1 MNEFRPFEDKLAGL
15 IASLSP
21 TARRKMTVE
30 IAKELRASQQRRI
43 KRQQAPD
50 GTPYA
55 ARKRQPVKGKKGR
68 VKREMFAKLRTNRFM
83 KAKGTNEAA
92 FVEFTGKVQRMARV
106 HQEGLRDRPNQY
118 SELTQYE
125 ARPLLGLSKDEQDDI
140 NSNVIHYLVKMLF
153 SNA

>member
-21 TARRKMTVE
+21 AARRRMTAE
-30 IAKELRASQQRRI
+30 IAKKLRASQQQRI

-68 VKREMFAKLRTNRFM
+68 VKRAMFTKLRTNRYM
-83 KAKGTNEAA
+83 KAKGTNDAA
-92 FVEFTGKVQRMARV
+92 VVEFVGRVQRIARV
-106 HQEGLRDRPNQY
+106 HQEGLKDKPNRY
-118 SELTQYE
+118 SESVQYE
-125 ARPLLGLSKDEQDDI
+125 ARPLLSIDKTSIQLIEKELLITLSESFK
-140 NSNVIHYLVKMLF
+140 N
-153 SNA
+153 

>member
-21 TARRKMTVE
+21 AARRRMTAE
-30 IAKELRASQQRRI
+30 IAKQLRASQQQRI

-68 VKREMFAKLRTNRFM
+68 VKREMFTKLRTNRYM
-83 KAKGTNEAA
+83 KAKGTNDAA
-92 FVEFTGKVQRMARV
+92 AVEFVGRVQRMARV
-106 HQEGLRDRPNQY
+106 HQDGLRDKPNRY
-118 SELTQYE
+118 SESVQYD
-125 ARPLLGLSKDEQDDI
+125 ARKLLGFGQDEKKTIEEIIINQLSK
-140 NSNVIHYLVKMLF
+140 
-153 SNA
+153 

>member
-21 TARRKMTVE
+21 TARRRMASDV
-30 IAKELRASQQRRI
+30 AKHLRASQQQRI

-68 VKREMFAKLRTNRFM
+68 IKREMFTKLRTNRYM
-83 KAKGTNEAA
+83 KAKGTDNSAV
-92 FVEFTGKVQRMARV
+92 VEFTGRVQRMARV
-106 HQEGLRDRPNQY
+106 HQEGLRDKPNRY
-118 SELTQYE
+118 SEGVQYE
-125 ARPLLGLSKDEQDDI
+125 ERSLLGLNSTDKVMIEKIII
-140 NSNVIHYLVKMLF
+140 NLL
-153 SNA
+153 AL

>member
-21 TARRKMTVE
+21 AARRRMTAE
-30 IAKELRASQQRRI
+30 IAKKLRASQQQRI

-68 VKREMFAKLRTNRFM
+68 VKREMFTKLRTNRYM
-83 KAKGTNEAA
+83 KAKGTDNAA
-92 FVEFTGKVQRMARV
+92 AVEFVGRVQLIARV
-106 HQEGLRDRPNQY
+106 HQEGLRDKPNRY
-118 SELTQYE
+118 SEGVQYAE
-125 ARPLLGLSKDEQDDI
+125 RQLLGLGSEDI
-140 NSNVIHYLVKMLF
+140 KWIKERIIRTLTKE
-153 SNA
+153 